1 MPATISSE
9 AAAAIAAM
17 EAKVVGPVDL
27 PAPEDQAG
35 WDDLFGRQEAAVAA
49 LNARTLERYG
59 PGIRV
64 RQVAGVDVVVVTPVG
79 ASATGPRIIYLHGGG
94 YAFFSAHSSLFAS
107 VPLAHD
113 LGLELWSI
121 DYPRAPRSKADT
133 TVPCVT
139 RVLAALLADAVD
151 GLLVGDSA
159 GGGLALAATLALATA
174 GPKPRALALWSPWCD
189 VTAAGAS
196 HRWLAAADPVLRYPG
211 NLERAALAY
220 APSQRHGDPDVS
232 PIHARYDAT
241 FPPTL
246 IQCGVREILLSDSL
260 RLYRRLDEAGCPVYL
275 DVHEGMPHSFQAIAP
290 ELPESVWARRKMSRF
305 FDAAVRIALR

>member
-1 MPATISSE
+1 MSATISRE

-17 EAKVVGPVDL
+17 EAGAASPGDL
-27 PAPEDQAG
+27 PAPDDQAG
-35 WDDLFGRQEAAVAA
+35 WDDLFGRQEAAVAE
-49 LNARTLERYG
+49 LNARTLEHHS
-59 PGIRV
+59 PGLRA
-64 RQVAGVDVVVVTPVG
+64 RQVAGVDIVVVTPVG
-79 ASATGPRIIYLHGGG
+79 ACAKGPRIIYLHGGG

-133 TVPCVT
+133 TVPCVA
-139 RVLAALLADAVD
+139 RVLEALLADSGDV
-151 GLLVGDSA
+151 LLVGDSA
-159 GGGLALAATLALATA
+159 GGGLALAATLALAA
-174 GPKPRALALWSPWCD
+174 GGPKPRALALWSPWVD

-196 HRWLAAADPVLRYPG
+196 HRWLAVADPVLRYPG

-246 IQCGVREILLSDSL
+246 IQCGAREILLSDSL
-260 RLYRRLDEAGCPVYL
+260 RLYRRLDEAGCPVHL
-275 DVHEGMPHSFQAIAP
+275 DVHEGMVHSFQAIAP
-290 ELPESVWARRKMSRF
+290 DLPESACARRKMSRF
-305 FDAAVRIALR
+305 FDAVVRIALR